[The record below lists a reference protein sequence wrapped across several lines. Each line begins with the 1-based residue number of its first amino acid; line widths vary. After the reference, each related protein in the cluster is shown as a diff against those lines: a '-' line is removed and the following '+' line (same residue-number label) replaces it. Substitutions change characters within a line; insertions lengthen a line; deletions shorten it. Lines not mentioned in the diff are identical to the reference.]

1 MHELH
6 HMFRQAQQ
14 HGFFLAVASFAL
26 MPEEV
31 KNILVVVAVIA
42 AVLLAGFFVYSI
54 LVMALYWIVLLLPLI
69 SFGLGVFL
77 WFQDQMTGNIVLG
90 ISVVMGVIWILL
102 IRSKR
107 SNVLRRVLNSLNRSL
122 P

>member
-1 MHELH
+1 MHYKGYL
-6 HMFRQAQQ
+6 
-14 HGFFLAVASFAL
+14 LAVASLAL

-31 KNILVVVAVIA
+31 KNILVVIAVIA

-90 ISVVMGVIWILL
+90 ISVAMGVIWILL
-102 IRSKR
+102 IKSKR
-107 SNVLRRVLNSLNRSL
+107 SNILRRVLNSLNRSL

>member
-1 MHELH
+1 MHDLH
-6 HMFRQAQQ
+6 HK
-14 HGFFLAVASFAL
+14 GFLLAAASFAL